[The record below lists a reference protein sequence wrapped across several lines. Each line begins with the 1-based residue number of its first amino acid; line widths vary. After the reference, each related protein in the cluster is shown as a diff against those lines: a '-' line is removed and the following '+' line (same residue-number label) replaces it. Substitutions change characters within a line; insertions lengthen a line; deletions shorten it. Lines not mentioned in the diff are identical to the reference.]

1 MSRLRISRIAAVGTM
16 LGTLLTF
23 APFALADDAA
33 KSREVTSTF
42 AVTGMT

>member
-1 MSRLRISRIAAVGTM
+1 MSRLRISGIAAVGIT
-16 LGTLLTF
+16 LGTLLAF

-42 AVTGMT
+42 TVTGMT